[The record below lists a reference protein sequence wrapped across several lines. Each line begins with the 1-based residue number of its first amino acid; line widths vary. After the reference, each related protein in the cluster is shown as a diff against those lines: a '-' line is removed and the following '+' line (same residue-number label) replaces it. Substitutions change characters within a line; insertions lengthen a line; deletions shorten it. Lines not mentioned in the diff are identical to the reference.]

1 MSLTYGFCL
10 GDEDTLYNSAQFSDA
25 IHAIFGDGITP
36 KGSRF
41 SLSVN
46 GMTATL
52 STGYAL
58 AAGRWTENDEQLA
71 LPLRASGNND
81 DRTDALVVRVDY
93 TARMAS
99 IEVLTNVDAAAI
111 RSDPSIL
118 KSGDTYDLILYLI
131 EVHRGATSILPLD
144 ITDLRGDADF
154 CGYLSPLADVAESV
168 LYVYRFLTE
177 GLDAEE
183 YRLIELS
190 KQAQSKADAA
200 VVRLSNEIA
209 ATGVAP
215 AVGEL
220 LTTISPPIPAGSWL
234 LCTGDTVPEQYPEL
248 NTLLGGTLPEIA
260 AEGDFNTYI
269 YAGRPVEG
277 S

>member
-10 GDEDTLYNSAQFSDA
+10 GEEDTIYDSAQFSDA
-25 IHAIFGDGITP
+25 FHAIFGDGITP
-36 KGSRF
+36 KGSKF

-93 TARMAS
+93 TARRAS
-99 IEVLTNVDAAAI
+99 VEVLTDVDAAAI
-111 RSDPSIL
+111 RVDPSIL
-118 KSGDTYDLILYLI
+118 RSGYTYDLILYLI
-131 EVHRGATSILPLD
+131 EVHRGATSIVLRD
-144 ITDLRGDADF
+144 ITDLRGNSDF
-154 CGYLSPLADVAESV
+154 CGYLSPLADVTESV

-183 YRLIELS
+183 ARLIEMS
-190 KQAQSKADAA
+190 KQAQRKADAA
-200 VVRLSNEIA
+200 VVRLSNEIS
-209 ATGVAP
+209 ATGAAP

-220 LTTISPPIPAGSWL
+220 LTTIAPPIPAGSWL
-234 LCTGDTVPEQYPEL
+234 LCAGGEVPDQYPAL
-248 NTLLGGTLPEIA
+248 SAMLDGNLPEISP
-260 AEGDFNTYI
+260 EGGFNTYI
-269 YAGRPVEG
+269 YAGSPAEE
-277 S
+277 